1 MGRTAQ
7 MLVAGSIVLLL
18 ASSAATALAAPGASG
33 GPSERSSTLVS
44 ASPAVFAERVTAAH
58 QGAGGGGLGSLQNAI
73 ELIVLAGVCA
83 VGVAFYSAASSQR
96 DGTRVPV
103 PVRRR

>member
-7 MLVAGSIVLLL
+7 MLVAGSIRLPL
-18 ASSAATALAAPGASG
+18 ASSAATPPPSPPPGPPG
-33 GPSERSSTLVS
+33 GPGGRSPPLVS

-103 PVRRR
+103 